1 MDQSTRTAPRISS
14 RKFARMQWDPNL
26 RERKTIT
33 DYLAAALRTAIYDG
47 QFEDREALNQVEL
60 AEFFGVSRVPIRE
73 ALRQLQAEGLV
84 QNIAHHKTVVVGLTL
99 EQIVEAIEMRA
110 VLEAHLLRK
119 TAPLLGKTEL
129 ADLRRICRET
139 DRIRDYGSDWV
150 LKNWEFHRALYGRD
164 GRADSPA
171 TVAMVERLQLNVERY
186 ARRAG
191 NPQRLRE
198 AAREHWEI
206 VRALERKD
214 AATASALLE
223 RHIINTAHDVQRN
236 REAQRGSERSR
247 MRKGSANA
255 PRGSAVQRGKN
266 RSERTERRLGAS
278 PRLR

>member
-14 RKFARMQWDPNL
+14 RKFARMQWDPSL

-150 LKNWEFHRALYGRD
+150 LKNWEFHRALYGR
-164 GRADSPA
+164 ADSPA
-171 TVAMVERLQLNVERY
+171 IVAMVERLQLNVERY

-214 AATASALLE
+214 AAKASALLE

-247 MRKGSANA
+247 ARKGSGNA